1 MNFMNAISNYIDR
14 VRRHLITYAKAARVE
29 AAGVIAGLIIGS
41 LHPDLQQVAAN
52 IMYEAHQQARNIVH
66 DMV

>member
-1 MNFMNAISNYIDR
+1 MNAISNYMHR
-14 VRRHLITYAKAARVE
+14 ARRHLIAYTKAALVE

-41 LHPDLQQVAAN
+41 LHPDLQQAAASV
-52 IMYEAHQQARNIVH
+52 MDEAHQRARNIVH